1 MLSLQNYVM
10 FSLLN
15 QNHRHLKKWDSC
27 KDTLTTSLHLGT
39 SHLHL
44 FNFIYRW
51 YIVDIFLANNY
62 KYWSHIDLLHFP
74 TPLSPQMGREARDQ
88 KIQRTSWWME
98 RGRNIGQTALMFL
111 RAECRPCKQCWWTVI
126 VSKYLIFYKST
137 CTDSCTTSAFWAPF
151 ISPVIVSIIH
161 FRKMHY
167 ESLGKCCNCGK
178 QYPEGQDS
186 FCLHLP
192 RTMIF
197 NHEWLVTR

>member
-1 MLSLQNYVM
+1 M

-74 TPLSPQMGREARDQ
+74 TPLSPQMGREARGQ
-88 KIQRTSWWME
+88 RIQRTSWWME
-98 RGRNIGQTALMFL
+98 RGRTIGQTALMFL

-126 VSKYLIFYKST
+126 VSKYLIFYKNLILWKYNL
-137 CTDSCTTSAFWAPF
+137 DF
-151 ISPVIVSIIH
+151 H
-161 FRKMHY
+161 EKMYSFVEYCCHY
-167 ESLGKCCNCGK
+167 IRLLLS
-178 QYPEGQDS
+178 YY
-186 FCLHLP
+186 
-192 RTMIF
+192 T
-197 NHEWLVTR
+197 V